1 MLGIAVGIMVVDGTL
16 LAIYTL
22 CRGRTDAEEG
32 KTITV
37 DQPMSPMRLRG
48 FGIGR
53 KWSRQNVLVSRR
65 SDHIS
70 IESLVDGT
78 ATLAERFVV
87 FGINVFIV
95 CFVLLFYGFGLLF
108 LDESPLVIFLPLFV
122 SVWAFNLFK
131 DVYNDYR
138 QARKNIAARDES
150 KVMEES
156 GSGHDHSA
164 SHERLP

>member
-22 CRGRTDAEEG
+22 RRGRTDAAEG

-37 DQPMSPMRLRG
+37 DQPMSPMSPMRLRG
-48 FGIGR
+48 FGIRRG
-53 KWSRQNVLVSRR
+53 WSRQNVLVSRR

-70 IESLVDGT
+70 IKSLVDGT
-78 ATLAERFVV
+78 ATLAERLIV
-87 FGINVFIV
+87 FGLNVFIV

-108 LDESPLVIFLPLFV
+108 LDESPLVILMPLFV

-131 DVYNDYR
+131 GVYDDYR
-138 QARKNIAARDES
+138 QARKNIAARNES
-150 KVMEES
+150 KGDGGFRS
-156 GSGHDHSA
+156 GT
-164 SHERLP
+164 